1 MIHLL
6 WEHDKV
12 GISHRSVWIRSRTFV
27 AHLDE
32 AGNSCS
38 WALPNWQPR
47 HGEEVFGG
55 VREGIHVPLSLALAC
70 LSAFLK
76 QCPRQWCHK
85 SYDLLPC
92 REWTL
97 LSGVKSGMT
106 ETSEAKCL
114 VTKQKPVL
122 PNVPDCPR
130 SWSYQW
136 FHIGNPDESELSPI
150 ASSVQ
155 LLGHTI
161 LLLK

>member
-6 WEHDKV
+6 WECNKA
-12 GISHRSVWIRSRTFV
+12 GIPHRSVWIRSRTFV

-38 WALPNWQPR
+38 WALPNWQPW
-47 HGEEVFGG
+47 HGEEVLGG
-55 VREGIHVPLSLALAC
+55 VREDIPLSLTLAC
-70 LSAFLK
+70 WSAFLE
-76 QCPRQWCHK
+76 QCPRRWCHNIICYPVG
-85 SYDLLPC
+85 SGLYFL
-92 REWTL
+92 EW
-97 LSGVKSGMT
+97 SEMT
-106 ETSEAKCL
+106 KTSEVKCL
-114 VTKQKPVL
+114 ITKQKPIL

-136 FHIGNPDESELSPI
+136 FHIENPNKLELLPI